1 MVLILTRFDFPVLT
15 LCDFLPWQG
24 AGEVVL
30 LNLEDMVT
38 MLLSCNIPGLKR
50 AIVRNTINLAT
61 GAAAPQAMANAMAAD
76 ETAEALRAGAAA
88 GGAGGAAATI
98 TLSW

>member
-1 MVLILTRFDFPVLT
+1 VVLILTLFDFPVLT

-38 MLLSCNIPGLKR
+38 MLLDCNIPGLRR
-50 AIVRNTINLAT
+50 AAGRNTINLAT
-61 GAAAPQAMANAMAAD
+61 GAAAPQAIANAMAKDAP
-76 ETAEALRAGAAA
+76 AEALRAGAAA
-88 GGAGGAAATI
+88 GGAGGAATI

>member
-1 MVLILTRFDFPVLT
+1 VVLILTLFDFPVLT

-38 MLLSCNIPGLKR
+38 MLLSCNIPGLRR
-50 AIVRNTINLAT
+50 AAGRNTINLAT
-61 GAAAPQAMANAMAAD
+61 GAAAPQAIANAMAKDAP
-76 ETAEALRAGAAA
+76 AEALRAGAAA
-88 GGAGGAAATI
+88 GGAGGAATI

>member
-1 MVLILTRFDFPVLT
+1 VVLILTLFDFPVLT

-61 GAAAPQAMANAMAAD
+61 GAAAPQAIANAMAAD

-88 GGAGGAAATI
+88 GGAGGAATI